1 MRIDDARRTALPTA
15 FWQRWRKLSGRTR
28 TFVALAVWVMLWQG
42 ILAGLRAL
50 EDPAFDLPLMT
61 LDHQTTD
68 LAALADGK
76 PLIVNLWASWCP
88 PCRREM
94 PVLAAAQK
102 QQPWASFVFANQGE
116 SNATVQRYLSDS
128 QLELAN
134 VLLDRDTRLGFVA
147 GSAALP
153 ITLFYDAQGQLVAS
167 HRGAL
172 TAASL
177 ADKLKQLHSSSSFST
192 QE

>member
-1 MRIDDARRTALPTA
+1 MIKSPPAFITAMPGAIRRG
-15 FWQRWRKLSGRTR
+15 WRGMSGRKR
-28 TFVALAVWVMLWQG
+28 TFVALALWILVWQG

-50 EDPAFDLPLMT
+50 EDPALSALQLTT
-61 LDHQTTD
+61 LDSQTTN

-76 PLIVNLWASWCP
+76 PMVVNLWASWCP

-134 VLLDRDTRLGFVA
+134 VMLDRDTRLGFVA
-147 GSAALP
+147 GSMALP
-153 ITLFYDAQGQLVAS
+153 ITLFYDAEGQLIAS

-172 TAASL
+172 TAAAL
-177 ADKLKQLHSSSSFST
+177 AGKLQQLNPSK
-192 QE
+192 